1 MGWTVPFFVLLCRR
15 NPQPNPNWSSFLT
28 LMKSKSTTLTR
39 LLRLHRA
46 VRRDREPRTNLS
58 SMSKRFVFI
67 AAQEHRSLTGS
78 LVNVDVFA
86 RLMSIARAT
95 AICGIFA
102 ALVAC
107 GIAARLSIDA
117 ALRAAL
123 VLLICGTVVWYRVMA
138 NISTVLNF
146 DKCVEFM
153 DLLDQAAALLNQPGQ
168 DALWWLR
175 RSANDLSALAASAVS
190 NALDTKQLDEAKRQI
205 ELFVTLGLVTG
216 QTLNKFKQ
224 QLAAALQA
232 AQSAPVSA

>member
-1 MGWTVPFFVLLCRR
+1 
-15 NPQPNPNWSSFLT
+15 
-28 LMKSKSTTLTR
+28 
-39 LLRLHRA
+39 
-46 VRRDREPRTNLS
+46 
-58 SMSKRFVFI
+58 
-67 AAQEHRSLTGS
+67 
-78 LVNVDVFA
+78 
-86 RLMSIARAT
+86 
-95 AICGIFA
+95 
-102 ALVAC
+102 VAC

>member
-1 MGWTVPFFVLLCRR
+1 
-15 NPQPNPNWSSFLT
+15 
-28 LMKSKSTTLTR
+28 
-39 LLRLHRA
+39 
-46 VRRDREPRTNLS
+46 
-58 SMSKRFVFI
+58 MSKRFVFI